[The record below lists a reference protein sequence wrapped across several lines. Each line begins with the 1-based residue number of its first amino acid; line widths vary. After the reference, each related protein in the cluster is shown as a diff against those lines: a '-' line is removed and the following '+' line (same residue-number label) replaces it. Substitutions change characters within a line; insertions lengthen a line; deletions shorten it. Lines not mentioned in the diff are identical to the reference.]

1 MRRQM
6 TAMKLHFTLQS
17 VRRRKYMLI
26 YLQCLKE
33 ARKHYNENFIE
44 RERVTWPFPRE
55 QHEFDDYI
63 NGTVQNPEYWKKT
76 FG

>member
-1 MRRQM
+1 MVLRKKLLLILMLFLMRRKM

-44 RERVTWPFPRE
+44 RERVTW
-55 QHEFDDYI
+55 
-63 NGTVQNPEYWKKT
+63 
-76 FG
+76 